1 MMFLYQTIAPSV
13 LLCLSMNKNNPSF
26 QAAKTTAYSR
36 CSRRKI
42 LSDVVGKATLTGAA
56 VLVFPVVG
64 RAEDPLFRPNPL
76 TNRVLEKIRIMD
88 QQYADNVKY
97 DGELSTPS
105 SDIGTAYAKLLIPIL
120 SIREDLRVV
129 NERIL
134 EPNGSSL
141 SQAQSLLNQPQYQSK
156 ELKRIFNAFAD
167 NIYYSDPDRANLY
180 LAGGATPKTAQSLAY
195 LLRNELLTSLDDL
208 RTEIADLIKDREK
221 GGVTTASDYSD
232 LIEYGKK
239 CNDAMSQYLA
249 LVPPDELKLAE
260 KILGDRIRQN

>member
-1 MMFLYQTIAPSV
+1 
-13 LLCLSMNKNNPSF
+13 
-26 QAAKTTAYSR
+26 
-36 CSRRKI
+36 
-42 LSDVVGKATLTGAA
+42 
-56 VLVFPVVG
+56 
-64 RAEDPLFRPNPL
+64 
-76 TNRVLEKIRIMD
+76 MD

-221 GGVTTASDYSD
+221 GGVTTASRYS
-232 LIEYGKK
+232 
-239 CNDAMSQYLA
+239 
-249 LVPPDELKLAE
+249 
-260 KILGDRIRQN
+260 LGDHCYYISFYFNGAQLFEARCFLPLWCNVHSIELRHWFSSRI